1 MNALKE
7 WALIARNVLI
17 ALAVIAVGELLP
29 PLQALE
35 QWIAPQRELLAWR
48 VGGVAFLGWACLM
61 GATIYRAITGGGS
74 LTRQEIAD
82 HVGRVRSHQAA
93 PMAVARGWRI
103 WLPKR
108 AQGAGFSDE
117 LSVAQFKAGWRHAL
131 WRHDRRWRGLF
142 IMAFGAALM
151 AVGGFGLIIVLATPG
166 LKLLAG
172 GALAYAIVRVSWM
185 FLKA

>member
-1 MNALKE
+1 MSAFNE
-7 WALIARNVLI
+7 WFLIARNVLI
-17 ALAVIAVGELLP
+17 VLAVIVVGELLP

-48 VGGVAFLGWACLM
+48 VGGMAFLGWVCLM
-61 GATIYRAITGGGS
+61 GATIYRAVTGGGS

-82 HVGRVRSHQAA
+82 HVGRVRSHFAA
-93 PMAVARGWRI
+93 PMAAARGWRI

-108 AQGAGFSDE
+108 ARGAGFSDE
-117 LSVAQFKAGWRHAL
+117 LSAAQFKAGWRHAL
-131 WRHDRRWRGLF
+131 WRTDSRWRGLF
-142 IMAFGAALM
+142 LMGFGAALM
-151 AVGGFGLIIVLATPG
+151 AVGGFGLIIVLAVPG
-166 LKLLAG
+166 IKLLAG